1 MGKPVRVL
9 VYGLFPTVYSM
20 CAPCCTR
27 DYLAMCRPGY
37 QAEQL
42 AEYPEGLR
50 RNQRLLELLAF
61 RLGSIR
67 GVRVEAV
74 SADSLKGLL
83 LAARY
88 RLGRGPAVIVE
99 GRVFKE
105 EELDF
110 RRIVEYV
117 ESLVLEKVWGARA
130 TGP

>member
-1 MGKPVRVL
+1 MRRPVRVV

-27 DYLAMCRPGY
+27 DYLAICRPGY

-42 AEYPEGLR
+42 AEYPEGVR

-61 RLGSIR
+61 RLGSVG

-74 SADSLKGLL
+74 SADSLRGLL

-99 GRVFKE
+99 GRVFRG
-105 EELDF
+105 EELDYK
-110 RRIVEYV
+110 RVVEYV
-117 ESLVLEKVWGARA
+117 ERLVAEKVEGIRAR
-130 TGP
+130 

>member
-1 MGKPVRVL
+1 MRRPVRVV

-27 DYLAMCRPGY
+27 DYLAMCRPRY
-37 QAEQL
+37 HAEQL
-42 AEYPEGLR
+42 AEYPESVR
-50 RNQRLLELLAF
+50 MNQRLLELLAF
-61 RLGSIR
+61 RLSSIG

-74 SADSLKGLL
+74 SADSLKGVL

-99 GRVFKE
+99 GRVFKGG
-105 EELDF
+105 ELDF
-110 RRIVEYV
+110 GKIVRYV
-117 ESLVLEKVWGARA
+117 EGLVAEKIWGARS